1 MCTYRFEYLSH
12 DNTFELVNT
21 CAHASR
27 YISVVWV
34 CEYMYLNQSSTGI
47 PVSRPEAYMFAD
59 TNLTTV
65 ICLNMDAGLYVL
77 PHGIL
82 ILKRTGQ

>member
-1 MCTYRFEYLSH
+1 M
-12 DNTFELVNT
+12 
-21 CAHASR
+21 
-27 YISVVWV
+27 
-34 CEYMYLNQSSTGI
+34 
-47 PVSRPEAYMFAD
+47 SRPEAYMFAD
-59 TNLTTV
+59 INLTTV